1 MKTPNNLAYRDPC
14 AMLSAL
20 SVTNS
25 FRHGIVG
32 PSSARTAANRKTN
45 IGGLKMDD
53 IIIYRYESGGR
64 FFVEMWREDG
74 EKRGGEFCS
83 HEDRERFIKVMK
95 NAIENQV

>member
-1 MKTPNNLAYRDPC
+1 
-14 AMLSAL
+14 
-20 SVTNS
+20 
-25 FRHGIVG
+25 
-32 PSSARTAANRKTN
+32 
-45 IGGLKMDD
+45 MDD